1 MSSSESITASDLTSS
16 SPSPPASG
24 SAITGS
30 SEKGLTETVPK
41 KAIKNRMNMYS
52 MSGPSFS
59 FLSLIGP
66 YVLIGFFALHSIFNT
81 NIKGFVYL
89 FGVMIL
95 LFLSNIL
102 KFASNVNDDDNLNP
116 ICTGFFGF
124 NSILQNNIPFGV
136 LIYTFTF
143 VYLLIPMIQ
152 TMTINYSLLMLI
164 LLILGV
170 DVIIQLQ
177 HGCTNIQSLLITMI
191 FSIFIGLVWASFI
204 MNVSSDLAYH
214 VDYLSN
220 KQVCS
225 MPSEQKFKCKV
236 YKNGELI
243 TTMSK

>member
-1 MSSSESITASDLTSS
+1 
-16 SPSPPASG
+16 
-24 SAITGS
+24 
-30 SEKGLTETVPK
+30 
-41 KAIKNRMNMYS
+41 
-52 MSGPSFS
+52 
-59 FLSLIGP
+59 
-66 YVLIGFFALHSIFNT
+66 
-81 NIKGFVYL
+81 
-89 FGVMIL
+89 MIL

-102 KFASNVNDDDNLNP
+102 KFAPNVKNDNKPNP

-124 NSILQNNIPFGV
+124 NSILQNNVPFGV

-152 TMTINYSLLMLI
+152 TMTINYSLLIII

-170 DVIIQLQ
+170 DIIIQLQ
-177 HGCTNIQSLLITMI
+177 YGCTKLPLLLITMI
-191 FSIFIGLVWASFI
+191 FSIIVGLTWASFI

-225 MPSEQKFKCKV
+225 MPSQQKFKCKV

>member
-1 MSSSESITASDLTSS
+1 MKSDQ
-16 SPSPPASG
+16 
-24 SAITGS
+24 
-30 SEKGLTETVPK
+30 
-41 KAIKNRMNMYS
+41 N
-52 MSGPSFS
+52 
-59 FLSLIGP
+59 
-66 YVLIGFFALHSIFNT
+66 
-81 NIKGFVYL
+81 
-89 FGVMIL
+89 
-95 LFLSNIL
+95 L
-102 KFASNVNDDDNLNP
+102 KPV
-116 ICTGFFGF
+116 CTGFFGF
-124 NSILQNNIPFGV
+124 NSILQNNVPFGV

-170 DVIIQLQ
+170 DTIVQLQ
-177 HGCTNIQSLLITMI
+177 YSCTNMSLLLITMI
-191 FSIFIGLVWASFI
+191 FSILVGLAWASFI